1 MNLTPH
7 SPFSSKA
14 SQLLSWGHWFTFAN
28 IGLVLLISSVYLF
41 ADKAP
46 STFVGWFYML
56 ITWIS
61 HTSFITFCAFVLT
74 IFPLSLVFPY
84 PRHIRGMAAFI
95 ATLGIVVL
103 TIDAFV
109 YLQLGYHINPS
120 SLPDIFVLLW
130 ETLVGSSTFSL
141 IIAFLILALIL
152 TFELLAGNYA
162 WRHLA
167 ELKSYTFPRYATG
180 TIVTCFALSH
190 SLHIWADANAFF
202 DITKQD
208 NVLPL
213 SYPTTAK
220 SLLARHDLLDIE
232 RYEEAHALNVGS
244 AHSKYSAP
252 IIAAECQ
259 PNTQQTMTIYAY
271 NDAQSYQQIASN
283 ALQSD
288 NHSIFELDSVLR
300 AGNSSDALFSLI
312 YGLPSYYKES
322 ILVQQQVPIWSL
334 NNNLLSVKSSDEFTF
349 IPTKAEAK
357 LAIVEANSKTP
368 IDLSK
373 PFIALDLS
381 THRST
386 ILTSSAFTNIN
397 LYAKASGLM
406 QPHDITYTAISSVF
420 GCASLAQQGMLGSN
434 VKTRSHAEGVNFTQG
449 VLVAFKKDKIT
460 LVDQDGNFKQMSAK
474 EGFVLNGN
482 LDIPFLIQ
490 SIKTLKK
497 FTTPEAQ

>member
-28 IGLVLLISSVYLF
+28 IGLVLLISLVYLF
-41 ADKAP
+41 ADKSP

-74 IFPLSLVFPY
+74 IFPLSLIFPY

-103 TIDAFV
+103 TVDAFV

-130 ETLVGSSTFSL
+130 ETLVGSSVFNL
-141 IIAFLILALIL
+141 IVTLLILALIL

-232 RYEEAHALNVGS
+232 RYEEAHALDVSS
-244 AHSKYSAP
+244 AHSKYKAP
-252 IIAAECQ
+252 VVSYSCQ
-259 PNTQQTMTIYAY
+259 AKPQTNLTIYAFSSE
-271 NDAQSYQQIASN
+271 AAYQQASIK
-283 ALQSD
+283 ALKTESNKVFQ
-288 NHSIFELDSVLR
+288 LDSVLR

-322 ILVQQQVPIWSL
+322 VLLQQQIPVWSV
-334 NNNLLSVKSSDEFTF
+334 NNALLSVELDNEFSF
-349 IPTKAEAK
+349 IPATDSSNLTILDATRHTE
-357 LAIVEANSKTP
+357 
-368 IDLSK
+368 IDLTK
-373 PFIALDLS
+373 PFVAIDVS
-381 THRST
+381 PQKST
-386 ILTSSAFTNIN
+386 ILTSSAITNVA
-397 LYAKASGLM
+397 LFAKATGLI
-406 QPHDITYTAISSVF
+406 QPHDITFTALSSMF
-420 GCASLAQQGMLGSN
+420 GCDALAQQSMLASN
-434 VKTRSHAEGVNFTQG
+434 IKTRSHAEGVNFTQG
-449 VLVAFKKDKIT
+449 VLIAYKKDKIT
-460 LVDQDGNFKQMSAK
+460 LVNQDGSFKQMSAK

-497 FTTPEAQ
+497 FTAPEAQ